1 MAKRGISRDM
11 ISMISMGFIVVF
23 LLIAIV
29 ALYYMNGKNLLETF
43 TGNKR
48 YCLEYYYMDGC
59 GHCDRFNESG
69 VWEELKN
76 TYGNQIEFYK
86 YNNREVKDKVDKH
99 NITGFP
105 TIIVTENDNI
115 KAEYNGNR
123 EKGDIEKFISSYI

>member
-11 ISMISMGFIVVF
+11 ISMISMVLIVVL

-43 TGNKR
+43 TWNKK

-76 TYGNQIEFYK
+76 TYGNQIEFNK

-123 EKGDIEKFISSYI
+123 EKCDIEKFISSYI